1 MEMRIFGRTG
11 IRLSVLGFGCGGSGL
26 KLNPPIAI

>member
-11 IRLSVLGFGCGGSGL
+11 MQLSVLGFLGCSAL
-26 KLNPPIAI
+26 LRRVPSSA